1 LISAELKP
9 FQFLEIVGNKRY
21 ISKFVI
27 SQFEIFNMVHA
38 LLFSSCDTD
47 GFIVYLFFDK
57 RQHLFLFFVGFS
69 DFGRYDA
76 LLLGSVLSD
85 INMLLT
91 LLLRNIKHEV
101 LLEELPLCTLLDQLV
116 YLYDLLLAFFGLF

>member
-1 LISAELKP
+1 
-9 FQFLEIVGNKRY
+9 
-21 ISKFVI
+21 
-27 SQFEIFNMVHA
+27 MVHA